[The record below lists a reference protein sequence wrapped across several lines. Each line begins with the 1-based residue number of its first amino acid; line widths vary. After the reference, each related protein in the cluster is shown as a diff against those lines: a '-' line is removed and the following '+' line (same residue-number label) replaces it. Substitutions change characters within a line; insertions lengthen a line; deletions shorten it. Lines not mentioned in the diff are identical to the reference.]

1 MVTFDMNH
9 AVESVEHLKAVIH
22 QRFSVPPEKQV
33 LLISGGESL
42 QPTASVGS
50 YSAGTDTN
58 PIYFFNKVS
67 IESESLAKSSELA
80 TSDQDVTLEVEAV
93 MNLPPAFDTVVV
105 RTQLAQELCD
115 RARQE
120 LKISEALVH
129 EQHLQQQ
136 GWAAVVANLDDM
148 TRSLKN
154 NAAGIEQEL
163 TEFLSSH
170 QQHME
175 LLER

>member
-1 MVTFDMNH
+1 MLRERLTVCEGACQSEHDTTVPSQYGASADQLKVKQVKMLYVFLVDTGKMVTFDMNH

-80 TSDQDVTLEVEAV
+80 TSGQHQPSFLEQYKLGEEAIRSS
-93 MNLPPAFDTVVV
+93 TS
-105 RTQLAQELCD
+105 
-115 RARQE
+115 AR
-120 LKISEALVH
+120 
-129 EQHLQQQ
+129 
-136 GWAAVVANLDDM
+136 VAP
-148 TRSLKN
+148 
-154 NAAGIEQEL
+154 
-163 TEFLSSH
+163 SS
-170 QQHME
+170 
-175 LLER
+175 